1 MSGFIALLQGA
12 LSSIRMWVVVAPWE
26 QGLRVRFGKRAKLLR
41 SGFHWTLP
49 FVDRVHRVSVRVRMI
64 ADNGLTVMS
73 KDGKPV
79 TINLAMQFSVRDALC
94 LFNEVANPEATIVM
108 RAAAGAAKYIA
119 NTPLS
124 EITHD
129 AVERAA
135 RVSVPETWGLS
146 DVDVRVLSFASVR
159 TYRIMQHEYRSLSGL
174 DEQLMDRQG

>member
-1 MSGFIALLQGA
+1 MSGFLTILHGA
-12 LSSIRMWVVVAPWE
+12 LSSVRLWVVVAPWE
-26 QGLRVRFGKRAKLLR
+26 QGLRVRFGKRAALLQ

-73 KDGKPV
+73 RDGKPV
-79 TINLAMQFSVRDALC
+79 TINLAMQFSVRDALL
-94 LFNEVANPEATIVM
+94 LFNAVANPEATIAM
-108 RAAAGAAKYIA
+108 RAATGAAKYVA
-119 NTPLS
+119 STPLS

-135 RVSVPETWGLS
+135 RVSVPDTWGLS

-159 TYRIMQHEYRSLSGL
+159 TYRLMQHEYRTLSGL
-174 DEQLMDRQG
+174 DEQLEKNQ